1 MSIEIVLQ
9 TDHLKKH
16 FGSVRAVED
25 ISLQVRRGEIFGF
38 LGPNGSGKTT
48 TISMILGLTYPTS
61 GLVKVFGQWVTP
73 GHNRVLRRVGM
84 MVGEPC
90 LMLSFSARQNLQF
103 MAQLYPDLPAHR
115 IDEVLEIV
123 GLQADA
129 RRIARKFSTGMK
141 QRLELAIALLN
152 KPDLLILDEPT
163 NGLDPAG
170 MHEVRTLLRTLADQG
185 TTIFLSSHL
194 LHEMELVCDRV
205 AVLQKGRVVAQ
216 GTVTDL
222 LSKQEVVRIHTAD
235 PTRTVEAL
243 HVLPGIQSVQAD
255 TSYIDV
261 KGVPSEEII
270 AYLVNQGVTPTEV
283 SIARPD
289 LENVFLELT
298 QKNA

>member
-1 MSIEIVLQ
+1 MSTEIVLQ

-16 FGSVRAVED
+16 FGSVHAVED
-25 ISLQVRRGEIFGF
+25 ISLQVRQGEIFGF

-48 TISMILGLTYPTS
+48 TISMILGLTYPTA
-61 GLVKVFGQWVTP
+61 GQVEVFGQQVTP
-73 GHNRVLRRVGM
+73 GHTGVLRRVGM
-84 MVGEPC
+84 MVGESC
-90 LMLSFSARQNLQF
+90 LMLSFSARQNLQL
-103 MAQLYPDLPAHR
+103 MAHLYPNLPARR

-123 GLQADA
+123 GLQTDA

-141 QRLELAIALLN
+141 QRLELALALLN

-170 MHEVRTLLRTLADQG
+170 MHEVRALLRTLADQG

-194 LHEMELVCDRV
+194 LHEMELVCNRV
-205 AVLQKGRVVAQ
+205 AVVQKGLVIAQ
-216 GTVTDL
+216 GAVTDL
-222 LSKQEVVRIHTAD
+222 LSKQEVVRIHTSD

-243 HVLPGIQSVQAD
+243 HILSGVQSVQAD
-255 TSYIDV
+255 TSYVDV
-261 KGVPSEEII
+261 QGVPSEKII
-270 AYLVNQGVTPTEV
+270 TYLVAQGVTPKEV